1 MKPGPKPQ
9 PTHLTLLKNN
19 PGHRPINDK
28 EPKPRPIAPKCPSW
42 LHKYAKTEWRVRA
55 KQLDALGLL
64 TEIDGTAFAAY
75 CQKYAEWREATEFL
89 IAKGTVFPIRH
100 PSPGLDENGKPI
112 LGGIKYLQQVPQVA
126 IASKA
131 LAHMR
136 AFLQEFGMTPS
147 ARTGLSVPEKEIGND
162 NIFDT

>member
-1 MKPGPKPQ
+1 M
-9 PTHLTLLKNN
+9 
-19 PGHRPINDK
+19 
-28 EPKPRPIAPKCPSW
+28 
-42 LHKYAKTEWRVRA
+42 
-55 KQLDALGLL
+55 
-64 TEIDGTAFAAY
+64 
-75 CQKYAEWREATEFL
+75 
-89 IAKGTVFPIRH
+89 IAKGTVFPIRN
-100 PSPGLDENGKPI
+100 PSTLDAEGRTVPGS
-112 LGGIKYLQQVPQVA
+112 IKYLQQVPQVA